1 MEKIVLLTSR
11 KRLHATGNKIICLT
25 FLTTRG
31 SVWRMIPLMIQTYF
45 KIKWHLPYFKFSS
58 LSLLLDK
65 RRVHFFDMRLS
76 LAPSSLISLFTLKK
90 LCVKL
95 ERNKRGFRKADIDVY
110 IASNGQPRQL
120 YKLSNKIIPTYLS

>member
-1 MEKIVLLTSR
+1 MEEIVLLKSR
-11 KRLHATGNKIICLT
+11 KKLHAHGNKIICLT

-31 SVWRMIPLMIQTYF
+31 NVWRMIPLMFRIYF
-45 KIKWHLPYFKFSS
+45 KIKWCLPCFRFNS

-65 RRVHFFDMRLS
+65 RRVPFFDMRLS

-110 IASNGQPRQL
+110 IASNGQPGQL
-120 YKLSNKIIPTYLS
+120 YKLSNKIIPTY